1 MAAPGTK
8 DKERFD
14 STSKQTL
21 EYWDIT
27 THPAGVQIQSALH
40 KIIRAHATWSEYI
53 GTEPSSL
60 QVVIGSTGKTA
71 TVYATGGV
79 IKTAHVTLVG
89 DP

>member
-8 DKERFD
+8 TIERFD
-14 STSKQTL
+14 STSKQAL

-40 KIIRAHATWSEYI
+40 RIIRAQATWSEYI
-53 GTEPSSL
+53 GDTPSTL